1 MKKIKFLV
9 AMMLIAI
16 VPMLFTSCEEKPEPT
31 PEPTPEA
38 SIIGS
43 WECVNAVLKQDTDPS
58 GGESASEKGQ
68 VWKFDETKLTIDN
81 KTYDYTLSNNT
92 LTTSY
97 ATSLYE
103 TDHFKVDTLTSE
115 NLILSASYV
124 EETKVGDI
132 DITVILTFKRLSE

>member
-1 MKKIKFLV
+1 MKKIEFLV
-9 AMMLIAI
+9 TTMLMAI

-31 PEPTPEA
+31 PEV

-81 KTYDYTLSNNT
+81 KTYDYTLSDNT

-97 ATSLYE
+97 AALYE

>member
-9 AMMLIAI
+9 TTMLMAI
-16 VPMLFTSCEEKPEPT
+16 VPMLFISCEENPK
-31 PEPTPEA
+31 A

-43 WECVNAVLKQDTDPS
+43 WKCVNAVLKQDTDPS

-81 KTYDYTLSNNT
+81 KTYDYILSNNT

>member
-1 MKKIKFLV
+1 MKKINFLV
-9 AMMLIAI
+9 ATMLMAIAPI
-16 VPMLFTSCEEKPEPT
+16 LLTSCEKKDPT
-31 PEPTPEA
+31 QEVT
-38 SIIGS
+38 IIGT
-43 WECVNAVLKQDTDPS
+43 WECVNAILKQDTDPS
-58 GGESASEKGQ
+58 GGESTSEKGQ
-68 VWKFDETKLTIDN
+68 VWKFDELNILTIGD

-97 ATSLYE
+97 AALYE

-124 EETKVGDI
+124 EETKVGDT

>member
-9 AMMLIAI
+9 TTMLMAI

-31 PEPTPEA
+31 PET

-43 WECVNAVLKQDTDPS
+43 WDCVNAVLKQDTDPS

-97 ATSLYE
+97 AALYE

>member
-9 AMMLIAI
+9 AMMLIVI
-16 VPMLFTSCEEKPEPT
+16 VPMLFTSCEEKPEQT
-31 PEPTPEA
+31 PEPTIA
-38 SIIGS
+38 GT
-43 WECVNAVLKQDTDPS
+43 WECMEAILKYDG
-58 GGESASEKGQ
+58 GGEDLDSYKGQ
-68 VWKFDETKLTIDN
+68 TWKFDELNILTIGD
-81 KTYDYTLSNNT
+81 KIYDYTLSNNT

-97 ATSLYE
+97 AALYE

-115 NLILSASYV
+115 NLILSVSYV

>member
-16 VPMLFTSCEEKPEPT
+16 VPMLFTSCEEKPEQT
-31 PEPTPEA
+31 PEPTIA
-38 SIIGS
+38 GT
-43 WECVNAVLKQDTDPS
+43 WECMEAILKYDG
-58 GGESASEKGQ
+58 GGEDLDSYKGQ
-68 VWKFDETKLTIDN
+68 TWKFDELNILTIGD

-103 TDHFKVDTLTSE
+103 TDHF
-115 NLILSASYV
+115 
-124 EETKVGDI
+124 
-132 DITVILTFKRLSE
+132 

>member
-16 VPMLFTSCEEKPEPT
+16 VPMLFTSCEEKPEQT
-31 PEPTPEA
+31 PEPTIA
-38 SIIGS
+38 GT
-43 WECVNAVLKQDTDPS
+43 WECMEAILKYDG
-58 GGESASEKGQ
+58 GGEDLDSYKGQ
-68 VWKFDETKLTIDN
+68 TWKFDELNILAIGD

-97 ATSLYE
+97 AALYE

>member
-9 AMMLIAI
+9 TTMLMAI
-16 VPMLFTSCEEKPEPT
+16 VPMLFTSCEEK

-97 ATSLYE
+97 AALYE
-103 TDHFKVDTLTSE
+103 TDHFQVDALTSE

>member
-9 AMMLIAI
+9 TTMLMAI

-81 KTYDYTLSNNT
+81 KTYDYILSNNT

-97 ATSLYE
+97 AALYE
-103 TDHFKVDTLTSE
+103 TDHFQVDTLTSE

>member
-9 AMMLIAI
+9 TTMLMAI

-31 PEPTPEA
+31 PEV

-43 WECVNAVLKQDTDPS
+43 WECVNAVLKQDTDPT

-92 LTTSY
+92 LITSY
-97 ATSLYE
+97 AALYE
-103 TDHFKVDTLTSE
+103 TDHFQVDTLTLE

>member
-16 VPMLFTSCEEKPEPT
+16 VPMLFTSCEEKPEQT
-31 PEPTPEA
+31 PEPTIA
-38 SIIGS
+38 GT
-43 WECVNAVLKQDTDPS
+43 WECMEAILKYDG
-58 GGESASEKGQ
+58 GGEDLDSYKGQ
-68 VWKFDETKLTIDN
+68 TWKFDELNILTICD

-97 ATSLYE
+97 AALYE

>member
-16 VPMLFTSCEEKPEPT
+16 VPMLFTSCEEKPES
-31 PEPTPEA
+31 TPEA

-97 ATSLYE
+97 AALYE
-103 TDHFKVDTLTSE
+103 KDHFQVDALTSE

>member
-9 AMMLIAI
+9 ATMLMAI
-16 VPMLFTSCEEKPEPT
+16 VPMLFNSWEEKPEQA
-31 PEPTPEA
+31 PEPT
-38 SIIGS
+38 IDGT
-43 WECVNAVLKQDTDPS
+43 WECMEAILKYDG
-58 GGESASEKGQ
+58 GGEDLDSYKGQ
-68 VWKFDETKLTIDN
+68 TWKFDELNILTIGD

-97 ATSLYE
+97 AALYE
-103 TDHFKVDTLTSE
+103 TDYFQVDTLTSE

>member
-9 AMMLIAI
+9 TTMLMAI

-31 PEPTPEA
+31 PET

-81 KTYDYTLSNNT
+81 KTYDFKLSNNT

-97 ATSLYE
+97 AELYE
-103 TDHFKVDTLTSE
+103 TVHFKVDTLTSE

>member
-1 MKKIKFLV
+1 MKKINFLV

-16 VPMLFTSCEEKPEPT
+16 VPMLFTSCEEKPELT
-31 PEPTPEA
+31 PEPTIA
-38 SIIGS
+38 GT
-43 WECVNAVLKQDTDPS
+43 WECMEAILKYDG
-58 GGESASEKGQ
+58 GGEDLDSYKGQ
-68 VWKFDETKLTIDN
+68 TWKFDELNILTIGD

-97 ATSLYE
+97 AALYE

>member
-9 AMMLIAI
+9 TTMLMAI

-31 PEPTPEA
+31 PEV

-43 WECVNAVLKQDTDPS
+43 WECVNAVLKQDTDPT

-92 LTTSY
+92 LITSY
-97 ATSLYE
+97 AALYE
-103 TDHFKVDTLTSE
+103 TDHFQVDTLTSE

>member
-16 VPMLFTSCEEKPEPT
+16 VPMLFTSCDEKPEQ
-31 PEPTPEA
+31 TPEA

-97 ATSLYE
+97 SALYE

>member
-1 MKKIKFLV
+1 MKKNKFLV

-16 VPMLFTSCEEKPEPT
+16 VPMLFTSCEENPEQT
-31 PEPTPEA
+31 PEPTIA
-38 SIIGS
+38 GT
-43 WECVNAVLKQDTDPS
+43 WECMEAILKYDG
-58 GGESASEKGQ
+58 GGEDLDSYKGQ
-68 VWKFDETKLTIDN
+68 TWKFDELNILTIGD
-81 KTYDYTLSNNT
+81 KTYDYTIFNNT

-97 ATSLYE
+97 AALYE
-103 TDHFKVDTLTSE
+103 TDHFQVDTLTSE

>member
-9 AMMLIAI
+9 AIMLIAI
-16 VPMLFTSCEEKPEPT
+16 VPMLFTSCEEKPEQT
-31 PEPTPEA
+31 PEPTIA
-38 SIIGS
+38 GT
-43 WECVNAVLKQDTDPS
+43 WECMEAILKYDG
-58 GGESASEKGQ
+58 GGEDLDSYKGQ

-97 ATSLYE
+97 AALYE